1 MEKTYI
7 YCISITKFNEK
18 NEIMMDYVSN
28 ACYSSLKKACKE
40 LSSSLKVS
48 VYTNKSVENADT
60 LSMLVRYND
69 EKGVRTLESIERK
82 LLY

>member
-7 YCISITKFNEK
+7 YCINVTKFNEK
-18 NEIMMDYVSN
+18 NEIMIDYTSI

-40 LSSSLKVS
+40 LSSSLEVS
-48 VYTNKSVENADT
+48 AYTNKSAENAGT
-60 LSMLVRYND
+60 LSMLVWYND
-69 EKGVRTLESIERK
+69 EKGVRTLESIQRK